1 MRVGCSYGPQN
12 PCHTLI
18 PVELHQVL
26 WYLKSMHY
34 THISLQD
41 VRLHNCPSYFICIQK
56 WRWQWHKCWIYLL
69 HSQRTLNSFLF
80 FCLFLFSHSVGGEK
94 EKRSSPVSSESYSN
108 LWRTQNIVLHYST
121 ADERMCLI
129 AKPSLF
135 NILTFFPELLTDCSF
150 VIQSTI
156 LSGSLEATVAL
167 WSKWTCQNKHCYKSK
182 DFHFHFSALLLIISH
197 STQASCF

>member
-56 WRWQWHKCWIYLL
+56 WRWQWHKRWIYLL
-69 HSQRTLNSFLF
+69 HSQRTLNSFF
-80 FCLFLFSHSVGGEK
+80 FVFFVFVFVFTQCGGRKRKKKQPCFQWELQQSVK
-94 EKRSSPVSSESYSN
+94 DSKYS
-108 LWRTQNIVLHYST
+108 
-121 ADERMCLI
+121 
-129 AKPSLF
+129 
-135 NILTFFPELLTDCSF
+135 
-150 VIQSTI
+150 
-156 LSGSLEATVAL
+156 VAL
-167 WSKWTCQNKHCYKSK
+167 QYCGWKNVFDS
-182 DFHFHFSALLLIISH
+182 
-197 STQASCF
+197 